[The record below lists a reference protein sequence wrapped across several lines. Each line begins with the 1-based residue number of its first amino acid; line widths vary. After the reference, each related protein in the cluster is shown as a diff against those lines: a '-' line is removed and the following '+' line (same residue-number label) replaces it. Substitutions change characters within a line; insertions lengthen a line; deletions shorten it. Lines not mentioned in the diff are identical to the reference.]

1 MARDY
6 KLTFRFGAGVNGS
19 SGGGVGVPGTGVTSM
34 VSSFVGMTGTAAP
47 TTNTAS
53 NNLFSCPLAWGGWTQ
68 TAGGIGPAYAEDMPV
83 APSDILAGHSNRN
96 DMFVIIDTMAATTL
110 TTAQTFVAQVSTDA
124 VTWTTVGTGE
134 TTLPG
139 STVTTPTALTVASIA
154 SSTTY
159 TTITTS
165 ASHYAKVGDLLI
177 VTGAGTA
184 ISFTVAGETVAAAVG
199 QIYEVASTP
208 SATTLTLKVPGYPGT
223 TLKNNNLI
231 ASAVQLVT
239 GASAVTPTLTIV
251 GPGAN
256 TNTGVTPVS
265 ITQQITIPLPP
276 TAKPYLRI
284 AGFGGSSASG
294 YGIIRG
300 AYIQNSRVGV
310 VR

>member
-19 SGGGVGVPGTGVTSM
+19 SGGVVGVPGTGVTSM
-34 VSSFVGMTGTAAP
+34 VTSFVGMTGTAAP
-47 TTNTAS
+47 TTNTAA

-83 APSDILAGHSNRN
+83 SPSDILAGHSNRN

-124 VTWTTVGTGE
+124 ITWTTVGTGE

-139 STVTTPTALTVASIA
+139 SAVTTPTALTATVAA
-154 SSTTY
+154 STTY
-159 TTITTS
+159 ATITTT
-165 ASHYAKVGDLLI
+165 ANHYAKVGDLLV
-177 VTGAGTA
+177 VTAAGTN
-184 ISFTVAGETVAAAVG
+184 ISFVVGGETIASAVG

-223 TLKNNNLI
+223 TLKNNNLVQ
-231 ASAVQLVT
+231 SAVQMAA
-239 GASAVTPTLTIV
+239 GATPTSATLTIV

-265 ITQQITIPLPP
+265 ISQQITIPLPP

-284 AGFGGSSASG
+284 AGYGGASASG

-300 AYIQNSRVGV
+300 AYLQNSRVGI